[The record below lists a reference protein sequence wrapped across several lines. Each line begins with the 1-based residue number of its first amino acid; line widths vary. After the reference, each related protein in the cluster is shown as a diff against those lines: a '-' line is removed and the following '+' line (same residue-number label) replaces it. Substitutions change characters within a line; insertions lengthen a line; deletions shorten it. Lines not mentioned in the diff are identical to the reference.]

1 MEPTIFEPRLKF
13 KPRRKFFKFILGRTA
28 YLYKLLIS
36 GFNVEFYDVDDER
49 HYYYNTMDTD
59 IKSTAMRLLDI
70 SSQPFPV
77 PINSV
82 ENLEV
87 IFDSSKECFN
97 IFKSSF

>member
-1 MEPTIFEPRLKF
+1 
-13 KPRRKFFKFILGRTA
+13 
-28 YLYKLLIS
+28 
-36 GFNVEFYDVDDER
+36 
-49 HYYYNTMDTD
+49 MDTD

-87 IFDSSKECFN
+87 IFDSSKESYN
-97 IFKSSF
+97 IFKYFILRESGKVTENMKN